1 MIWYCVRYHKTL
13 YDNIS
18 WFFLQYLLKDKRA
31 KALLNEPDK
40 FEDTALHLA
49 ASKGFDEIVRVCIT

>member
-1 MIWYCVRYHKTL
+1 MFQLGFKPFNNTSCCL
-13 YDNIS
+13 
-18 WFFLQYLLKDKRA
+18 FLQYLLKDKRA

-49 ASKGFDEIVRVCIT
+49 ASKGFDEIVRVCTV